1 MVLQEL
7 EQLYVVGS
15 LDKEADEEVDEG
27 LEVQLSRSSDMW
39 LAALDFSAFKCQLA
53 LSGSSF
59 PNVYICIGSILNF
72 THNSV
77 KTFG

>member
-39 LAALDFSAFKCQLA
+39 LAALDFWTFRAAQMSALA
-53 LSGSSF
+53 PSLCLAAVSQMF
-59 PNVYICIGSILNF
+59 IF
-72 THNSV
+72 ASV
-77 KTFG
+77 PHHH

>member
-59 PNVYICIGSILNF
+59 PNVYICICSILNF